1 MDLPNF
7 LEAIK
12 ILDSIDPSKLPMF
25 LAEIKT
31 ALGSYATDYGKLTHA
46 LYKLSETIMRIKD
59 IKNEHV
65 HHYEDMIC

>member
-25 LAEIKT
+25 VADIKA
-31 ALGSYATDYGKLTHA
+31 ALDSYATDLGKLAHA
-46 LYKLSETIMRIKD
+46 LYKLS
-59 IKNEHV
+59 
-65 HHYEDMIC
+65 